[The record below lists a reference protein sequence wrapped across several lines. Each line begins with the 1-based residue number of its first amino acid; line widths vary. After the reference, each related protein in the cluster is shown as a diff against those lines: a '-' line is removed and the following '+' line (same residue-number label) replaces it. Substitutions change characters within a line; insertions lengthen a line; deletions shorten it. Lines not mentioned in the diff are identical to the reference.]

1 MQAHRDPVMQVELA
15 GPRTGTSLLSKHLPG
30 FRNMR
35 ASYRWMGLCALGFWL
50 LALLW
55 LAQPGSRWRLA
66 LFGVVVLLNLPEP
79 IAKWRIA
86 MDYRANLRQLDAAL
100 LPDMR
105 ASVHPKERLVFLP
118 FGNDF
123 IINYLASRLDVVAVN
138 IGGDKNLAMARA
150 HWPPVLQG
158 LEMNRVDP
166 EFSSRVARLLA
177 DRTVD
182 AVVLPHFDM
191 LWAAHHWPCG
201 ERGLAK
207 CPPQIA
213 ADLAPMEAQL
223 QQNPSLAVVQR
234 PLYVVVRRA
243 P

>member
-1 MQAHRDPVMQVELA
+1 
-15 GPRTGTSLLSKHLPG
+15 
-30 FRNMR
+30 
-35 ASYRWMGLCALGFWL
+35 
-50 LALLW
+50 
-55 LAQPGSRWRLA
+55 
-66 LFGVVVLLNLPEP
+66 
-79 IAKWRIA
+79 
-86 MDYRANLRQLDAAL
+86 
-100 LPDMR
+100 
-105 ASVHPKERLVFLP
+105 
-118 FGNDF
+118 
-123 IINYLASRLDVVAVN
+123 
-138 IGGDKNLAMARA
+138 
-150 HWPPVLQG
+150 
-158 LEMNRVDP
+158 MNRVDP